1 MLAAVSQRHVA
12 QEDGGLLLPVDPL
25 AEYLARRRGRVVER
39 AVLLFGQLQ
48 CAVERAVGET
58 VAFFRL
64 PNPRAHRFPPLRS
77 PEPAPLLQPPLLFG
91 AVHHERC
98 DAGMG
103 VDFSGLFERIEPPAH
118 AQVARDGF
126 ARRVGR
132 GDEEHLR
139 PFAVFVG
146 QPAQPLLRGGQPGR
160 VVVQVHHVAVKADAV
175 EEEETYEREQQD
187 RRHQRAVPVGT
198 HSREPLHP
206 FQHGGPPPAFLLTDQ
221 VGKQHQTEKRRSD
234 QRQRCEQ
241 SEVAQQLRIGEEQS
255 REGADG
261 RYAADGQRIG
271 QIADDL
277 PRVVAVVRMAEY
289 VDRIAQRDAHYDG
302 PRTYGD
308 RRNRMTRQRHD
319 RQREQRAERHGNQG
333 QQDRELVAER
343 EGDERHDDKDG
354 DVERQHHVA
363 LDLAGVVGRHGGSAV
378 IVRRDSCGG
387 VFGVQP
393 LQRRLD
399 PLDQPVAD
407 ARVAALVVR

>member
-1 MLAAVSQRHVA
+1 MVHAPRHFPGVERPVGDHDVVRRREHGVNLVLAAVGQCHMA
-12 QEDGGLLLPVDPL
+12 QEYGCRAVPVDPF
-25 AEYLARRRGRVVER
+25 AEYFPCRRGRVVEFR
-39 AVLLFGQLQ
+39 VLPSGQFQ
-48 CAVERAVGET
+48 CAVEGPFGES
-58 VAFFRL
+58 VAPFAL
-64 PNPRAHRFPPLRS
+64 PDPCAQHFAALRRPELS
-77 PEPAPLLQPPLLFG
+77 PALQPQQLLG

-98 DAGMG
+98 DAGVG
-103 VDFSGLFERIEPPAH
+103 VDFPVVVHQAAQTLLGLR
-118 AQVARDGF
+118 QMGC
-126 ARRVGR
+126 
-132 GDEEHLR
+132 
-139 PFAVFVG
+139 
-146 QPAQPLLRGGQPGR
+146 
-160 VVVQVHHVAVKADAV
+160 VVVQVHHVAVEADAV

-198 HSREPLHP
+198 HSREPFHP

-241 SEVAQQLRIGEEQS
+241 PEVAQQLRIGEEQS

-277 PRVVAVVRMAEY
+277 PRIVAVVRMAEY

-308 RRNRMTRQRHD
+308 RRNRMARQRHE

-343 EGDERHDDKDG
+343 EGDERHDDQDG

-387 VFGVQP
+387 VFGVQL